1 MINDNRSYLI
11 IMIIITIGLYL
22 IIITAV
28 VER

>member
-22 IIITAV
+22 IIITVV